1 MSFALVFA
9 EKSLKKT
16 KRGGRLRAFPN
27 LRALAPLCEPLPP
40 SPNTA
45 EARPTIYE
53 LGALEVVKNPPM
65 NVSDPKLAGLTGS
78 PALKIA
84 VGYRF

>member
-1 MSFALVFA
+1 MFA

-16 KRGGRLRAFPN
+16 QRESGKLSFPKPPC
-27 LRALAPLCEPLPP
+27 LSALAPLCEPLPP

-45 EARPTIYE
+45 ETRPTIYE